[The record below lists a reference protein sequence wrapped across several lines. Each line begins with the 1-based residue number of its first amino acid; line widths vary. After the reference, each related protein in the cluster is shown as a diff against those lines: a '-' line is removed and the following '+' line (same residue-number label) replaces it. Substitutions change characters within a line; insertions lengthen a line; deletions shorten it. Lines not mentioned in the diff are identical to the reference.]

1 MSVGSIFNGFPS
13 RLWGAEGVA
22 EQQRLGVG
30 RAAGALETS
39 PSTAHP
45 QPLPLA
51 GGEQMWQR
59 SLQYLGAVWAGLFL
73 LFWRDAADMAAIW
86 WNSSTFNHCLLI
98 LPILAWLVMQRKE
111 LLAELKPQPWI
122 PALLYGAV
130 GAVGW
135 LLGDAAGLAMARQL
149 GLVMMLQGSV
159 AALLGPNVIRGL
171 LFPLFYMFFLV
182 PIGEE
187 AVPALQILTAEM
199 CMMLLGWAA
208 IPAHIDGIFITTPAG
223 LFRVAEACSGVKFL
237 IAMVAYGVLVAN
249 LCFAGWG
256 RRAAFLAAC
265 VIVPIL
271 ANGLR
276 AFGTIFIAHHQ
287 GIEFAANF
295 DHVFYGWIFFG
306 IVIALVMGASWRF
319 FDKRADAS
327 AFDPS
332 LLQAPVRRT
341 TRPLIAVGALLLIA
355 AVPFGWSSYVAGRIS
370 LVPAQITLPEVE
382 GWQLVPYEP
391 TVEWTPRYAG
401 GNHYLSGRYRNTEG
415 QEADLFVVVYDR
427 QSEGR
432 ELVGFGQ
439 GAIDPDGVWSWTANS
454 AAPENGKAERIK
466 TKGAA
471 REVVSFYRVN
481 GVTSGSAARIK
492 LATLQSRLT
501 GGNQQAVAIIVS
513 AEQNGD
519 RSTRPAIDAFVKS
532 LGDIDKVADR
542 FAGLR

>member
-1 MSVGSIFNGFPS
+1 MAVALAKPAERQPVSV
-13 RLWGAEGVA
+13 
-22 EQQRLGVG
+22 
-30 RAAGALETS
+30 
-39 PSTAHP
+39 
-45 QPLPLA
+45 
-51 GGEQMWQR
+51 WQR
-59 SLQYLGAVWAGLFL
+59 SLQYLGAAWGGLLL

-98 LPILAWLVMQRKE
+98 VPILVWLVLQRKE
-111 LLAELKPQPWI
+111 LLAELKPQPWT
-122 PALLYGAV
+122 PAILYGAV
-130 GAVGW
+130 GAGGW
-135 LLGDAAGLAMARQL
+135 LLGDAAGLAVARQL
-149 GLVMMLQGSV
+149 GLIMMLQGSV
-159 AALLGPNVIRGL
+159 VAVLGPNVARGL

-187 AVPALQILTAEM
+187 AVPALQTLTAEM
-199 CMMLLGWAA
+199 CMVLLGWTG

-249 LCFAGWG
+249 LCFKSWG

-265 VIVPIL
+265 VIVPII

-276 AFGTIFIAHHQ
+276 AFGTIYIAHHQ
-287 GIEFAANF
+287 GIEFAASF

-319 FDKRADAS
+319 FDKRADAP
-327 AFDPS
+327 AFDPAT
-332 LLQAPVRRT
+332 LQRPASHT
-341 TRPLIAVGALLLIA
+341 TGALTAVAAILLCA
-355 AVPFGWSSYVAGRIS
+355 AIPFGWSAYVSAKTSPVPDRI
-370 LVPAQITLPEVE
+370 ALPQVD
-382 GWQLVPYEP
+382 GWQIVPYRP
-391 TVEWTPRYAG
+391 TVAWTPRFVG
-401 GNHYLSGRYRNTEG
+401 GSHYLSGRYRNALD

-432 ELVGFGQ
+432 ELIGFGQ
-439 GAIDPDGVWSWTANS
+439 GAIDPDGFWSWNGNS
-454 AAPENGKAERIK
+454 TSPMNGKAERIK

-492 LATLQSRLT
+492 LATLQARLLN
-501 GGNQQAVAIIVS
+501 GDQQAVAILIS
-513 AEQNGD
+513 AEQIGD
-519 RSTRPAIDAFVKS
+519 RSPRPAIDAFVKS